1 LQLVLPSA
9 TQEMEQGSNEKPSIK
24 IPSSINKEYPNIPFE
39 HLGAKLIQQG
49 AEARVF
55 QMNFLGNPTIV
66 KERFVK
72 NYRHPVLDQKLTTR
86 RLHSEAR
93 CLARCAKYGVETPT
107 VYFVD
112 VEGRKLYTEYVD
124 GITVKQ
130 QLFAGISEQES
141 GVLADKIG
149 HALALLHQK
158 AGVIHGDLT
167 TSNMIIKKTTASL
180 VVIDFGLSCVS
191 SLTEDKAVDLYV
203 LERAFF
209 EHTSQL
215 RSIVSKYFEFV

>member
-1 LQLVLPSA
+1 
-9 TQEMEQGSNEKPSIK
+9 
-24 IPSSINKEYPNIPFE
+24 
-39 HLGAKLIQQG
+39 
-49 AEARVF
+49 
-55 QMNFLGNPTIV
+55 
-66 KERFVK
+66 
-72 NYRHPVLDQKLTTR
+72 
-86 RLHSEAR
+86 
-93 CLARCAKYGVETPT
+93 
-107 VYFVD
+107 
-112 VEGRKLYTEYVD
+112 LYTEYVD

-203 LERAFF
+203 LERAFLSTHPNSEALF
-209 EHTSQL
+209 QNILNSYDVHSPKKGGQL
-215 RSIVSKYFEFV
+215 ILKKLEEVRKRGRKKLAFG